1 MKNIKLQREINNL
14 TQDFDY
20 IMTSIVQEIEEKE
33 DIIFD
38 LREKIESLDDRIDSL
53 NEEIEE
59 LKNERT

>member
-14 TQDFDY
+14 IQDFDY

-33 DIIFD
+33 DEIQE
-38 LREKIESLDDRIDSL
+38 LKETIDQL
-53 NEEIEE
+53 NDEIEE